1 MVTLIFVIVR
11 LQKVTFDY
19 LNLETFPLQL
29 LYLWDLVLAYD
40 SMEVFPL
47 LAAAIMSFRKENL
60 MSVSTYAN
68 MEAVLSDLSSLPV
81 VPLLQLAL
89 ERSRIH
95 RLNSSQK
102 WNICVEIF
110 KKQLKQCLFFLLM
123 FLKWSCSH
131 HSKIILFKVW
141 NMNIT
146 LYSWID
152 VIMLCLHYYK
162 KLSAPLGNFWKRYLS
177 AFNKTTATLKTWYDS
192 N

>member
-1 MVTLIFVIVR
+1 MFVIVR
-11 LQKVTFDY
+11 LQKVTFYY
-19 LNLETFPLQL
+19 LNLQTFPLQL

-60 MSVSTYAN
+60 MSVSTFAN

-110 KKQLKQCLFFLLM
+110 KKQLKQCLFFQLM
-123 FLKWSCSH
+123 FSKWSCSH
-131 HSKIILFKVW
+131 HLKIILFKVW

-146 LYSWID
+146 LYVWID
-152 VIMLCLHYYK
+152 VIILCLHYHK

-177 AFNKTTATLKTWYDS
+177 AFNKTTATLKTWYDP

>member
-1 MVTLIFVIVR
+1 M
-11 LQKVTFDY
+11 
-19 LNLETFPLQL
+19 
-29 LYLWDLVLAYD
+29 VLAYD

-102 WNICVEIF
+102 
-110 KKQLKQCLFFLLM
+110 
-123 FLKWSCSH
+123 
-131 HSKIILFKVW
+131 
-141 NMNIT
+141 
-146 LYSWID
+146 
-152 VIMLCLHYYK
+152 
-162 KLSAPLGNFWKRYLS
+162 
-177 AFNKTTATLKTWYDS
+177 
-192 N
+192 

>member
-102 WNICVEIF
+102 
-110 KKQLKQCLFFLLM
+110 
-123 FLKWSCSH
+123 
-131 HSKIILFKVW
+131 
-141 NMNIT
+141 
-146 LYSWID
+146 
-152 VIMLCLHYYK
+152 
-162 KLSAPLGNFWKRYLS
+162 
-177 AFNKTTATLKTWYDS
+177 
-192 N
+192 

>member
-1 MVTLIFVIVR
+1 MVTLIYFITR
-11 LQKVTFDY
+11 LQKVTFDH

-60 MSVSTYAN
+60 MAVSTYAN

-102 WNICVEIF
+102 
-110 KKQLKQCLFFLLM
+110 
-123 FLKWSCSH
+123 
-131 HSKIILFKVW
+131 
-141 NMNIT
+141 
-146 LYSWID
+146 
-152 VIMLCLHYYK
+152 
-162 KLSAPLGNFWKRYLS
+162 
-177 AFNKTTATLKTWYDS
+177 
-192 N
+192 